1 MAPKQWTD
9 NLHSIAESQNKVAE
23 AAKTLVGR
31 LETTSA
37 YRSGRD
43 DQGLTE
49 NVNKAVEKMGP
60 ISENLMKN
68 NATAALPLE
77 GEAYNYLGKA
87 AALYTEIQV
96 SQGRG
101 GGGGGGGGS
110 RAPRILPTFSNS
122 NWIRTRTSTKPS
134 SAVKASNSPSRNRKL
149 RTSSKNL
156 PSASRPR
163 LQRQQREQQNPQ
175 NNQRNIQQLR
185 RDLEEMAAPARTDGE
200 PAEQSAGRSGCASTS
215 AGCPEHE
222 ERRAERQS
230 PAATASSAAGIEC
243 GAAG

>member
-1 MAPKQWTD
+1 MATQKMINQKASMDPKQWTD

-31 LETTSA
+31 LERRQLT
-37 YRSGRD
+37 
-43 DQGLTE
+43 DQNEMIKALTE

-68 NATAALPLE
+68 NPTAALPLE

-96 SQGRG
+96 SQGQRG
-101 GGGGGGGGS
+101 GGGGGGGDS
-110 RAPRILPTFSNS
+110 RALRIWLTFSNS

-134 SAVKASNSPSRNRKL
+134 SAVKASNSPSRNSRL
-149 RTSSKNL
+149 RTSSKNW
-156 PSASRPR
+156 PSASRPNCNGSSESR
-163 LQRQQREQQNPQ
+163 IITQ

-185 RDLEEMAAPARTDGE
+185 RDLEEMARRARTDGQ
-200 PAEQSAGRSGCASTS
+200 PAE
-215 AGCPEHE
+215 
-222 ERRAERQS
+222 
-230 PAATASSAAGIEC
+230 
-243 GAAG
+243 